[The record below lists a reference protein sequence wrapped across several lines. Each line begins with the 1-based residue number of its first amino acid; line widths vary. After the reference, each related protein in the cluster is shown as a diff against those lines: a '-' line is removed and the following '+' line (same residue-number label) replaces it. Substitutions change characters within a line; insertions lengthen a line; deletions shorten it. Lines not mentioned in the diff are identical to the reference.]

1 MGKAC
6 RIILLAGVT
15 ALFGCAS
22 DRECGVGNCA
32 GDAQITAQV
41 HALFDQHPALQPP
54 NLIYVK
60 TINGVVYLTGQ
71 VNTDLEREN
80 AGSLALQASGAAR
93 VVNSIALTY
102 P

>member
-1 MGKAC
+1 
-6 RIILLAGVT
+6 
-15 ALFGCAS
+15 
-22 DRECGVGNCA
+22 
-32 GDAQITAQV
+32 
-41 HALFDQHPALQPP
+41 
-54 NLIYVK
+54 VK